1 MPMLAN
7 RFAMN
12 RGTRGCQRY
21 KQRLDAPP
29 PTDLTLAERSS
40 LAICAFTAR
49 SAASSA
55 TALAAAASAAAAAA
69 ARAPRSTAAL
79 ACVTRRDS
87 DSAHLVTRK
96 HTQAGNLIC
105 VFWAAHL
112 DGAQC
117 GRFVEHCL

>member
-55 TALAAAASAAAAAA
+55 AALAAAASAAATAAA
-69 ARAPRSTAAL
+69 AIPRSAAAAASAL
-79 ACVTRRDS
+79 ASPTATGAIS
-87 DSAHLVTRK
+87 SAPLCAEIVY
-96 HTQAGNLIC
+96 
-105 VFWAAHL
+105 AAIIDNHR
-112 DGAQC
+112 C
-117 GRFVEHCL
+117 

>member
-1 MPMLAN
+1 MTVSPGATS
-7 RFAMN
+7 A
-12 RGTRGCQRY
+12 
-21 KQRLDAPP
+21 A
-29 PTDLTLAERSS
+29 LAERRA
-40 LAICAFTAR
+40 LVICAFTAR

-69 ARAPRSTAAL
+69 ARAPRSAAAL